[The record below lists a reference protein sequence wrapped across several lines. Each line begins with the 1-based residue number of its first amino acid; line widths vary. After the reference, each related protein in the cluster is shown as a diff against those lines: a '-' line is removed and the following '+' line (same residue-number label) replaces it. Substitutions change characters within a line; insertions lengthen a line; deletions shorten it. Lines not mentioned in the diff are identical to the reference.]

1 MVLCPGNSS
10 QKYANLCLLLCAR
23 RLHVSTAIINRLLAN
38 EGNSKRLW
46 ECEESEVITCV
57 GDVDK
62 ALLQLHSC
70 NLSKLS
76 NLSISSRFDETYAP
90 PADTEGSLSP
100 EPTCQ

>member
-1 MVLCPGNSS
+1 MFPLYRKRTSGICSS
-10 QKYANLCLLLCAR
+10 FFLKTKA
-23 RLHVSTAIINRLLAN
+23 TAKF
-38 EGNSKRLW
+38 KRKPHFSALSGV
-46 ECEESEVITCV
+46 EELITCA

-62 ALLQLHSC
+62 ALLQLRSC

-76 NLSISSRFDETYAP
+76 NLSISSHFDETYAP